1 MLPTVD
7 ELSENTVQRL
17 QDLIAVNLDSSRG
30 LETAAEKIEN
40 PRIAAVFRTLAPE
53 RRQFAAELQKYVRS
67 NHTKPSDSGSIK
79 GTLHRWWLNLHGT
92 VRAGEEHAVLSDA
105 EAGEDA
111 IKHKYEEV
119 LKDTASSPI
128 QSVLNEQYQ
137 RVKAGHDTIRDLR
150 DMTA

>member
-1 MLPTVD
+1 MMAAPSKTLVAKKP
-7 ELSENTVQRL
+7 EAP
-17 QDLIAVNLDSSRG
+17 QDA
-30 LETAAEKIEN
+30 K
-40 PRIAAVFRTLAPE
+40 
-53 RRQFAAELQKYVRS
+53 
-67 NHTKPSDSGSIK
+67 SIK